1 MEIIKEQ
8 KEYREERFEFS
19 LFVNNNLICKRNFR
33 INNYIEDSMST
44 IDFKESMDNI
54 VNVIDN
60 DLKSKSRVY
69 TWYNFDE
76 NYTDDEFSAPLI
88 EPWECTFKFVVTDNK
103 KEMYTKIWDGR
114 WYPKAIREKVDI
126 ANKTVKVLTK
136 NGDLLTLDKESY
148 FKENEG
154 RLNNEM
160 YLMKAMMNDK
170 VDLLAVITKRICE
183 LCSPREDGY
192 QNLKDYAY
200 EEVYKTKDV
209 VRDENGNPTGEFV
222 KGDAKKK
229 YTYSISRANAKLM
242 AEWGQA
248 VSEKT
253 KAYFSKK

>member
-8 KEYREERFEFS
+8 KEYREERFEFL

-33 INNYIEDSMST
+33 ISNYIEDSMST
-44 IDFKESMDNI
+44 MDFKQSMDAI
-54 VNVIDN
+54 VQTIDN

-76 NYTDDEFSAPLI
+76 NYKDDEFSAPLI

-114 WYPKAIREKVDI
+114 WYPKAIRDKVDI

-136 NGDLLTLDKESY
+136 SGEILTLDKESY

-154 RLNNEM
+154 RLNSEM
-160 YLMKAMMNDK
+160 YLTKAMMYDK
-170 VDLLAVITKRICE
+170 PDLLAVITKRICE
-183 LCSPREDGY
+183 LCSPREEGY
-192 QNLKDYAY
+192 QNLKDYVY

-209 VRDENGNPTGEFV
+209 ARDENGKPTGEFV

-229 YTYSISRANAKLM
+229 YTYSLARANAKLM

-253 KAYFSKK
+253 KAYFKK

>member
-19 LFVNNNLICKRNFR
+19 LFVNNNLVCKRNFR

-44 IDFKESMDNI
+44 MDFKVAMDNI
-54 VNVIDN
+54 VMTIDN

-76 NYTDDEFSAPLI
+76 NYKDDEFSSPLI

-126 ANKTVKVLTK
+126 ANRTVKVLTR
-136 NGDLLTLDKESY
+136 NGEIVSIDKETY
-148 FKENEG
+148 FKDNEG
-154 RLNNEM
+154 RLSNEM
-160 YLMKAMMNDK
+160 YLMKAMMYDK
-170 VDLLAVITKRICE
+170 VDLLGVITKRICE
-183 LCSPREDGY
+183 LCSPRDDSY
-192 QNLKDYAY
+192 QTIKDYIY
-200 EEVYKTKDV
+200 DDVYKTQSHEI
-209 VRDENGNPTGEFV
+209 DENGNPTGNFV

-229 YTYSISRANAKLM
+229 YCLSISRANAKLM

-248 VSEKT
+248 VAEKT